1 VPNMRLTVV
10 HKLRDGHPTMAMA
23 LRQLAAFA

>member
-1 VPNMRLTVV
+1 MRLTVV